1 MTDHENLND
10 VIILRLST
18 TDRGKIQAKMKQA
31 NINNMSAYIR
41 KMSIDGIIVR
51 LQIDE
56 IKELLR
62 LMRIYGNNLNQI
74 AKVANSTNNVT
85 EREMSEILEYQHNI
99 WKILN
104 KILERLSKISN

>member
-1 MTDHENLND
+1 MND
-10 VIILRLST
+10 NYNEEIKFRISPK
-18 TDRGKIQAKMKQA
+18 DKAKIQAKMKQA

-41 KMSIDGIIVR
+41 KMAIDGLIVR

-74 AKVANSTNNVT
+74 AKAANSTNYVT
-85 EREMSEILEYQHNI
+85 EKEMSEILEYQHNI

-104 KILERLSKISN
+104 KLLERLSKISN